1 MEEPDASIVSD
12 ATPDISS
19 TPPSNDAEE
28 NTGEREVAPT
38 KPKRHRGRQAK
49 DPLGQ
54 SIQFKCN
61 RREDL
66 EQQLRD
72 YLANPIGDPAHTTLE
87 FSFPVTAAFSVPVR
101 EPKGNG
107 PLHERTPYV
116 YSLFNKTAVTV
127 IDALHNIQDPREQM
141 LTQKAIAKSIVEAV
155 MEADGYHYSFHNN
168 WLSREDQANRF
179 SYFCN
184 DSMLN
189 KCRAV
194 NGGAKIKEG
203 VKIRKQI
210 WECEGGLSVK
220 FSLTKMS
227 LELHYK
233 HIPLHPTFE
242 ERAPPP
248 RNGSKRRKL
257 MEIFHPEKLPQPKRK
272 GRPKQSTPPPRQ
284 GPKRRV
290 GRPWKQ
296 LVTEPLPRPMSNTA
310 PTSTREDSL
319 QPLFDFL
326 GSAEEAATATADSVG
341 DGVESTVESEPPTNG
356 ADGAENNGGA
366 AATLGSSR
374 RPQLPGMMSG
384 YMSGE
389 QITWGH
395 KKRGPYKKRKDK
407 SVLAEAPQTT
417 PSPPLQ
423 APAAT
428 EPPSELKALKARL
441 LEAEQ
446 KIKDLEAEK
455 NKAGAPLT
463 WNTPPLPPPQPP
475 RPNNVPAYLP
485 PRYHYPP
492 PPPPPPRQWHD
503 PRLPHPTILPSHGPF
518 PQPTAMQHPGPDSMP
533 HTPSPNPTVHENLPY
548 YGFVPNVRGSN
559 EPPPP
564 RRLQPKPPT
573 PQPRSQQGYAPPQ
586 GPVPIQSQTSGQA
599 QTTHHS
605 PMPGQHQHPPEPTQN
620 VPHPQIPVRYQHRAQ
635 RPGVPETQDQRR
647 YSNPGQ
653 QSTTLQPQTPA
664 QQQHA
669 TPPQDYA
676 QDQDSAPKDTPAQSQ
691 HPERLQGSVQPQSQ
705 HLSQPLANAGEQG
718 TRGQEAASEGSADS
732 VANAAETSVSQDSS
746 GIEIVA

>member
-19 TPPSNDAEE
+19 APPSNDAEE

-49 DPLGQ
+49 DRLGQ

-72 YLANPIGDPAHTTLE
+72 YLANPTGDPAHTTLE

-101 EPKGNG
+101 EPKGTR

-127 IDALHNIQDPREQM
+127 IDALQNIQDPREQM

-290 GRPWKQ
+290 GRPSGRPWKH
-296 LVTEPLPRPMSNTA
+296 LVTEPLPRPMSNTT
-310 PTSTREDSL
+310 PISTREDSL

-326 GSAEEAATATADSVG
+326 GSAEEAVTATADSVG
-341 DGVESTVESEPPTNG
+341 DGVEPTVESEPPTNG

-407 SVLAEAPQTT
+407 RALGEASRTT
-417 PSPPLQ
+417 SSPSLQ
-423 APAAT
+423 APAAS
-428 EPPSELKALKARL
+428 EPPSELEALKARL

-485 PRYHYPP
+485 PQYHYPP
-492 PPPPPPRQWHD
+492 PQPPPRQWHD
-503 PRLPHPTILPSHGPF
+503 PRLPHPGMLPSPGPF
-518 PQPTAMQHPGPDSMP
+518 PQPTPMQHPGPDSMP
-533 HTPSPNPTVHENLPY
+533 HTPSPNPTVHENLPH
-548 YGFVPNVRGSN
+548 YGFVPNLYKARPGDKHKL
-559 EPPPP
+559 PII
-564 RRLQPKPPT
+564 LQCRVNINTHLNLHRTFHIHKF
-573 PQPRSQQGYAPPQ
+573 QFGIS
-586 GPVPIQSQTSGQA
+586 IQSSGQA
-599 QTTHHS
+599 FLTLKTS
-605 PMPGQHQHPPEPTQN
+605 
-620 VPHPQIPVRYQHRAQ
+620 VDIR
-635 RPGVPETQDQRR
+635 TQDSNRLLCSHRLLLNSSMQSHRR
-647 YSNPGQ
+647 TTLKTSIQLRRILLLNHNTRNDRRDLSNPNPSTWLSGCQ
-653 QSTTLQPQTPA
+653 MPENRGFLAKRLIQLLTRPKLQSRKTP
-664 QQQHA
+664 
-669 TPPQDYA
+669 
-676 QDQDSAPKDTPAQSQ
+676 
-691 HPERLQGSVQPQSQ
+691 V
-705 HLSQPLANAGEQG
+705 
-718 TRGQEAASEGSADS
+718 ASK
-732 VANAAETSVSQDSS
+732 
-746 GIEIVA
+746 